1 MLRIASAE
9 VSSPTPM
16 SAPRKAVVLSPRAEA
31 DVNNIVLYTWQQW
44 GESQRDRYEASLDR
58 AIASLADFPESG
70 AHCPRFF
77 PGCRA
82 RRAGSHVL
90 YYRNLDDVIEVV
102 RILHERADPTRH
114 FGS

>member
-1 MLRIASAE
+1 MRIASAE

-31 DVNNIVLYTWQQW
+31 DVNNILLYTWHRW
-44 GESQRDRYEASLDR
+44 GDEQRDRYESTLDR
-58 AIASLADFPESG
+58 AITSLAAYPEIG
-70 AHCPRFF
+70 VRCPRFF
-77 PGCRA
+77 PGCRS
-82 RRAGSHVL
+82 RHVGSHVL

-102 RILHERADPTRH
+102 RILHERADPTRY